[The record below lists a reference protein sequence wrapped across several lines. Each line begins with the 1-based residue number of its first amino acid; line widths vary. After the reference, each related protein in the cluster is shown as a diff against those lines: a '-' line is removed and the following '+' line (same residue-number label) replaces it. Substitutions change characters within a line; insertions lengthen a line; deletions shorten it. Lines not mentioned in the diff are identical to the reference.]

1 MTSQTRFE
9 RIWKWLPVGLWALA
23 MVGLPLTSFPAI
35 THLTGSTVAPFSAL
49 PLAVLALVWFLPYLV
64 RRGSL
69 PRETVPF
76 IVFTLYVLGLAAL
89 AFFQNMDVFR
99 NQPLL
104 SQTIRSLLPFSIGLA
119 FFLVSAAWN
128 RDPAV
133 MRRTLQAIH
142 IGGVMMLIWTAIQAL
157 VMFRMAG
164 VYPPFLGAIKSV
176 LVTQSDIVGIGRL
189 AGLTWEASWLADQFV
204 MLYMPLWLAATYQR
218 TTVFPRI
225 GKISLENVLLV
236 GGLYVFYLTSP
247 RIGGAAFML
256 MLLYLFL
263 KLVAAVY
270 RWAIARLAHL
280 PLATKSPWLL
290 KTMVGAVILVIFV
303 GFYAGFS
310 STVFKVVCKRD
321 WRVCLL
327 SNMPLNADEIQNN
340 PGGINENL
348 LFNISQRYA
357 FLERT
362 VYWMTGWHIFNDH
375 PILGVGLGNAGYSF
389 IDQMPAIGWAS
400 IEVRAVAYQ
409 NAGLP
414 NIKSMYYRLLAET
427 GVIGFAIFILWM
439 LVLWASA
446 RASQRSRDGTVRTM
460 ALAGQLAI
468 AAFIL
473 EGFSIDSFGLPYLFL
488 IMGLTAATGWI
499 YRRESRAADR

>member
-1 MTSQTRFE
+1 MISQTRLE
-9 RIWKWLPVGLWALA
+9 RIWKALPVALWALA
-23 MVGLPLTSFPAI
+23 MVGLPLTSLPAI

-49 PLAVLALVWFLPYLV
+49 PLALLALVWFLPYLA

-76 IVFTLYVLGLAAL
+76 IVFTVYVLGLAAL
-89 AFFQNMDVFR
+89 AFFQKMDVFR
-99 NQPLL
+99 SQPLL
-104 SQTIRSLLPFSIGLA
+104 SQTVRSLLPFSIGLA
-119 FFLVSAAWN
+119 FFLVSSAWN
-128 RDPAV
+128 RDAAV

-142 IGGVMMLIWTAIQAL
+142 VGGVLMLVWTAIQAV
-157 VMFRMAG
+157 VMFRMDG
-164 VYPPFLGAIKSV
+164 VYPPFLGAVRSV

-218 TTVFPRI
+218 TTVFPRLW
-225 GKISLENVLLV
+225 KISLENILLV
-236 GGLYVFYLTSP
+236 AGLGVFYLTSP

-263 KLVAAVY
+263 KLVVAAY
-270 RWAIARLAHL
+270 RWMLTRLAPL
-280 PLATKSPWLL
+280 PIAQKSPWLT
-290 KTMVGAVILVIFV
+290 KAAVSAVMLVAFV
-303 GFYAGFS
+303 GGYAVFS

-327 SNMPLNADEIQNN
+327 ANMPLNADEIQNN
-340 PGGINENL
+340 AGGLNENL
-348 LFNISQRYA
+348 LYNVSQRYA

-389 IDQMPAIGWAS
+389 IDQLPPIGWAS

-409 NAGLP
+409 NTGLP

-427 GVIGFAIFILWM
+427 GVVGLAIFILWM
-439 LVLWASA
+439 LVLWSSA
-446 RASQRSRDGTVRTM
+446 RASQHSRDGTVRTM
-460 ALAGQLAI
+460 ALAGQLAVV
-468 AAFIL
+468 AFIF

-488 IMGLTAATGWI
+488 IMGLTAAAGWI
-499 YRRESRAADR
+499 YRREVLAANR